1 MKSLRN
7 FDRFDFGWLVV
18 SIGMAVGAG
27 IVLVLVS
34 VGVVGFAVFV
44 VSILIAYPGIYLFQK
59 LGSVHKNKY
68 SS

>member
-18 SIGMAVGAG
+18 SIGMAVGTG
-27 IVLVLVS
+27 IVLVSVS

-44 VSILIAYPGIYLFQK
+44 V
-59 LGSVHKNKY
+59 
-68 SS
+68 

>member
-1 MKSLRN
+1 MSVLA
-7 FDRFDFGWLVV
+7 WLF
-18 SIGMAVGAG
+18 GAG

-34 VGVVGFAVFV
+34 VGVVSFAVFV